1 MPSAPGG
8 RGYYSPGN
16 IGGSAYVVKPHEEP
30 KPSPPEPRTVATVVE
45 LMDNNHMLV
54 ALGPGAPVDVEQLDG
69 VRVGDRVFLDRQS
82 VQPLQILRDEIP
94 TGTIIIVER
103 VHTHLVE
110 ANFLGQLRTFR
121 SAAFPNLRVGERVV
135 IDPSSTFVIGSMG
148 MPPAKHVRP
157 PAVSVSWDDVGGQ
170 DEAKEA
176 LREAIEL
183 PYAHPHLFK
192 QYGKRASKGVML
204 WGPPG
209 GGKCLGLGTPVLMH
223 DGTIKRVEDVIV
235 GDRLMGTDSTPRTVL
250 ELGRGRSPMY
260 RVIPTKGDSWV
271 CNDEHILT
279 LAGTKERMGEIRDMT
294 VKEYLS
300 LTPSAR
306 WDWKL
311 WRTGVEFPQSEQF
324 VDPYF
329 AGIFLGDGG
338 VTHCEITTM
347 DREVID
353 YCIALA
359 PAYGLVC
366 RVRDQP
372 SQAKRVVLVQE
383 QKFAKGVSG
392 PTPNRLS
399 DALRG
404 FSVDGIKFIPRSY
417 LIADHEQ
424 RMALL
429 AGLLDSDGHLCT
441 NGGFEIVTK
450 SIPLRDG
457 ILFLARSLG
466 FAAYSSEEQKGIK
479 SLGFVGTYQRIKIA
493 GDLDRIPTRVQR
505 KRSPPRRQI
514 KRVTVTGF
522 ELEPIGEGDYY
533 GFVIDGDRRFLLGD
547 FTVTHNTLMS
557 KASATALARAHG
569 KAATDGFIY
578 VKGPEL
584 INSFI
589 GRSEENVRN
598 LFAAAREHKANHGY
612 PALVFI
618 DECDAL
624 LGARDRSAHTS
635 LNATVVPQFLAEMDG
650 LDDHAAMF
658 ILATNRP
665 DMLDPAVVR
674 DGRIDRRVK
683 VTRPS
688 RSDAAAIFKI
698 HLRGRPLHRDTLE
711 AVIARATDAMFADER
726 VVRELG
732 EGVEPVRLR
741 DLASGALIAGVIERA
756 STRAMRRDIQ
766 TSAKLA
772 SGIGADDVVWAI
784 DAAQLVLRDTDV
796 VEAIHELAEAA
807 RQRQNVIAT
816 VLAEAAPAG
825 GVA

>member
-16 IGGSAYVVKPHEEP
+16 VGGSAYAVKHEEP

-45 LMDNNHMLV
+45 LMDNGHMLV
-54 ALGPGAPVDVEQLDG
+54 ALGPGAPIDVEQLDG

-82 VQPLQILRDEIP
+82 VQPLQILRDETP
-94 TGTIIIVER
+94 TGTIITVER
-103 VHTHLVE
+103 VHKHLVE
-110 ANFLGQLRTFR
+110 SLFLGQLRTFR
-121 SAAFPNLRVGERVV
+121 SAAFPGLRVGERVV
-135 IDPSSTFVIGSMG
+135 IDPSSTFVIGTMG
-148 MPPAKHVRP
+148 MPPAKHARP
-157 PAVSVSWDDVGGQ
+157 PAISVSWDDIGGQ

-209 GGKCLGLGTPVLMH
+209 AGK
-223 DGTIKRVEDVIV
+223 
-235 GDRLMGTDSTPRTVL
+235 
-250 ELGRGRSPMY
+250 
-260 RVIPTKGDSWV
+260 
-271 CNDEHILT
+271 T
-279 LAGTKERMGEIRDMT
+279 LI
-294 VKEYLS
+294 
-300 LTPSAR
+300 
-306 WDWKL
+306 
-311 WRTGVEFPQSEQF
+311 
-324 VDPYF
+324 
-329 AGIFLGDGG
+329 
-338 VTHCEITTM
+338 
-347 DREVID
+347 
-353 YCIALA
+353 
-359 PAYGLVC
+359 
-366 RVRDQP
+366 
-372 SQAKRVVLVQE
+372 
-383 QKFAKGVSG
+383 
-392 PTPNRLS
+392 
-399 DALRG
+399 
-404 FSVDGIKFIPRSY
+404 
-417 LIADHEQ
+417 
-424 RMALL
+424 
-429 AGLLDSDGHLCT
+429 
-441 NGGFEIVTK
+441 
-450 SIPLRDG
+450 
-457 ILFLARSLG
+457 
-466 FAAYSSEEQKGIK
+466 
-479 SLGFVGTYQRIKIA
+479 
-493 GDLDRIPTRVQR
+493 
-505 KRSPPRRQI
+505 
-514 KRVTVTGF
+514 
-522 ELEPIGEGDYY
+522 
-533 GFVIDGDRRFLLGD
+533 
-547 FTVTHNTLMS
+547 S

-598 LFAAAREHKANHGY
+598 LFAAAREHKTTHGY

-732 EGVEPVRLR
+732 DGAEPVRLR